1 MKQRLVY
8 GLLFFLVLMAAGVV
22 LHRHPQVTI
31 YTSQAHGTARILAFA
46 ACLAVMI
53 LAWPRLYSGKISLLL
68 FVVLFAELLMYF
80 QPVPVDPAGV
90 GEAARW
96 FFPFWFGVNLANIAI
111 IPTAIGLLV
120 YDYLHEEKTTYVVG
134 AAIYLVLLATLFPF
148 EQICRWGTYAL
159 M

>member
-8 GLLFFLVLMAAGVV
+8 GLIFFVLLIAAGVV
-22 LHRHPQVTI
+22 LHRLPQITI
-31 YTSQAHGTARILAFA
+31 YTSQAHATPRIIAFA

-53 LAWPRLYSGKISLLL
+53 LSWPRWRSGMISLLL
-68 FVVLFAELLMYF
+68 FVVLFAELLLYF
-80 QPVPVDPAGV
+80 RPPPLDANGI
-90 GEAARW
+90 GEPARW
-96 FFPFWFGVNLANIAI
+96 FFPFWFYVNFANIAI

-120 YDYLHEEKTTYVVG
+120 YDYLHEENTTYIVG
-134 AAIYLVLLATLFPF
+134 AAIYLVLLGTLFPF

>member
-1 MKQRLVY
+1 MKQRLLY
-8 GLLFFLVLMAAGVV
+8 GLLFFLVLIAAGVM
-22 LHRHPQVTI
+22 LRRLPQITI
-31 YTSQAHGTARILAFA
+31 YTDQAHATARIIAFA

-53 LAWPRLYSGKISLLL
+53 LSWPRWRSGKISLLL

-80 QPVPVDPAGV
+80 RPLPLDANGIGEPV
-90 GEAARW
+90 RW
-96 FFPFWFGVNLANIAI
+96 FFPFWFYVNLANIAI

-120 YDYLHEEKTTYVVG
+120 YDYLNEEKTTYIVG
-134 AAIYLVLLATLFPF
+134 AAIYLVLLGTLFPF